1 MSKIYNEITIITVL
15 YNSSEIVES
24 FFDSLKNFKII
35 VVDNGKNEKIL
46 ERIKNFKNIQ
56 VISKNKNLGY
66 GRAINFAFDNVSTNF
81 FLVLN
86 PDLSIDD
93 SSIENMLNTLNQYN
107 DCGIAA
113 PVTIPDK
120 DFYGAFP
127 ERNLKNVDS
136 SSAMRSRELLLDSK
150 IEGELCVD
158 VAKGCALLISAK
170 HFENIGKFDEKYFL
184 FWEEIDIC
192 RKFRLKKTSVIV
204 TPKSKAQHNQGKSS
218 KSNIQ
223 NFLIKTFHNE
233 YSPLIY
239 FNVQKF
245 TIHHFKK
252 TIKYIFRGFSYLLI
266 LNIKKSMTNFI
277 KLAANIRYFF
287 DLKSSSKKKIF

>member
-15 YNSSEIVES
+15 YDSSEIVES

-86 PDLSIDD
+86 PDLSIDI
-93 SSIENMLNTLNQYN
+93 SSIENMLKILNQYS
-107 DCGIAA
+107 DCGIVA
-113 PVTIPDK
+113 PITLPDK

-136 SSAMRSRELLLDSK
+136 SNAIKSRELLLNSE

-192 RKFRLKKTSVIV
+192 KKLRSKKTSVIV
-204 TPKSKAQHNQGKSS
+204 TPKSKAQHNQGKSL
-218 KSNIQ
+218 KSNIR

-239 FNVQKF
+239 FKVQKF

-252 TIKYIFRGFSYLLI
+252 ITKYIFRGFSYLLI
-266 LNIKKSMTNFI
+266 LNIKKSMTNLI

-287 DLKSSSKKKIF
+287 DLKSSSKK

>member
-1 MSKIYNEITIITVL
+1 MNKIFNEITIITVL
-15 YNSSEIVES
+15 YNSSEVVEN

-46 ERIKNFKNIQ
+46 DKIQNFKNIQ

-66 GRAINFAFDNVSTNF
+66 GRAINFAFENVSTNF
-81 FLVLN
+81 FLALN
-86 PDLSIDD
+86 PDLTIDVN
-93 SSIENMLNTLNQYN
+93 SIENMLNIFNQYS
-107 DCGIAA
+107 DCGIVA
-113 PVTIPDK
+113 PVTVPDK

-136 SSAMRSRELLLDSK
+136 SSAIKSRELLLNSK

-170 HFENIGKFDEKYFL
+170 HFKNIGKFDEKYFL
-184 FWEEIDIC
+184 FWEEIDLC
-192 RKFRLKKTSVIV
+192 RKSRSKKNSVIV
-204 TPKSKAQHNQGKSS
+204 TPKSKAQHHQGKSS

-245 TIHHFKK
+245 TTHHFKK
-252 TIKYIFRGFSYLLI
+252 IIKYFIRGLLYLLI
-266 LNIKKSMTNFI
+266 LNIKKSITNFV
-277 KLAANIRYFF
+277 KLTANIKYFF
-287 DLKSSSKKKIF
+287 DLRSSSKK

>member
-1 MSKIYNEITIITVL
+1 MNKIFNEITIITVL
-15 YNSSEIVES
+15 YNSSEVVEN

-46 ERIKNFKNIQ
+46 DKIQNFKNIQ

-66 GRAINFAFDNVSTNF
+66 GRAINFAFENVSTNF

-86 PDLSIDD
+86 PDLTIDVN
-93 SSIENMLNTLNQYN
+93 SIENMLNIFNQYS
-107 DCGIAA
+107 DCGIVA
-113 PVTIPDK
+113 PVTVPDK

-136 SSAMRSRELLLDSK
+136 SSAIKSRELLLNSK

-170 HFENIGKFDEKYFL
+170 HFKNIGKFDEKYFL
-184 FWEEIDIC
+184 FWEEIDLC
-192 RKFRLKKTSVIV
+192 RKSRSKKNSVIV

-245 TIHHFKK
+245 TTHHFKK
-252 TIKYIFRGFSYLLI
+252 IIKYFIRGLLYLLI
-266 LNIKKSMTNFI
+266 LNIKKSITNFV
-277 KLAANIRYFF
+277 KLTANIKYFF
-287 DLKSSSKKKIF
+287 DLRSSSKK

>member
-15 YNSSEIVES
+15 YDSSEIVES

-46 ERIKNFKNIQ
+46 ERIKNLKNIQ

-66 GRAINFAFDNVSTNF
+66 GRAINFAFDNISTNF

-86 PDLSIDD
+86 PDLSIDT
-93 SSIENMLNTLNQYN
+93 SSIENMLKILNQYS
-107 DCGIAA
+107 DCGIVA
-113 PVTIPDK
+113 PITLPDK

-136 SSAMRSRELLLDSK
+136 SSAIKSRELLLDSK

-245 TIHHFKK
+245 TIYHFKK
-252 TIKYIFRGFSYLLI
+252 ITKYIFRGFSYLLI

-277 KLAANIRYFF
+277 KLAANIKYFF
-287 DLKSSSKKKIF
+287 DLRSSSKR

>member
-1 MSKIYNEITIITVL
+1 MNKIFNEITIITVL
-15 YNSSEIVES
+15 YNSSEIVEN

-46 ERIKNFKNIQ
+46 DKIQNFKNIQ

-66 GRAINFAFDNVSTNF
+66 GRAINFAFENVSTNF

-86 PDLSIDD
+86 PDLTIDVN
-93 SSIENMLNTLNQYN
+93 SIENMLNIFNQYS
-107 DCGIAA
+107 DCGIVA
-113 PVTIPDK
+113 PVTVPDK

-136 SSAMRSRELLLDSK
+136 SSAIKSRELLFNSK

-170 HFENIGKFDEKYFL
+170 HFKNIGKFDEKYFL
-184 FWEEIDIC
+184 FWEEIDLC
-192 RKFRLKKTSVIV
+192 RKSRSKKNSVIV
-204 TPKSKAQHNQGKSS
+204 TPKSKAQHHQGKSS

-245 TIHHFKK
+245 TTHHFKK
-252 TIKYIFRGFSYLLI
+252 IIKYFIRGLLYLLI
-266 LNIKKSMTNFI
+266 LNIKKSITNFV
-277 KLAANIRYFF
+277 KLTANIKYFF
-287 DLKSSSKKKIF
+287 DLRSSSKK

>member
-107 DCGIAA
+107 DCGIVA
-113 PVTIPDK
+113 PVTLPDK

-136 SSAMRSRELLLDSK
+136 SSAIKSRELLLDSK

-170 HFENIGKFDEKYFL
+170 HFKNIGKFDEKYFL

-192 RKFRLKKTSVIV
+192 RKLRSKKTSVIV

-245 TIHHFKK
+245 TVHHLKK
-252 TIKYIFRGFSYLLI
+252 ILKYFFRGFVYLFI
-266 LNIKKSMTNFI
+266 LNIKNSLTNFV
-277 KLAANIRYFF
+277 KLTANIRYFF
-287 DLKSSSKKKIF
+287 DLRSSSKK

>member
-1 MSKIYNEITIITVL
+1 MNKIFNEITIITVL
-15 YNSSEIVES
+15 YNSSEVVEN

-46 ERIKNFKNIQ
+46 DKIQNFKNIQ

-66 GRAINFAFDNVSTNF
+66 GRAINFAFENVSTNF

-86 PDLSIDD
+86 PDLTIDVN
-93 SSIENMLNTLNQYN
+93 SIENMLNIFNQYS
-107 DCGIAA
+107 DCGIVA
-113 PVTIPDK
+113 PVTVPDK

-136 SSAMRSRELLLDSK
+136 SSAIKSRELLLNSK

-170 HFENIGKFDEKYFL
+170 HFKNIGKFDEKYFL
-184 FWEEIDIC
+184 FWEEIDLC
-192 RKFRLKKTSVIV
+192 RKSRSKKNSVIV

-218 KSNIQ
+218 RSNIQ

-245 TIHHFKK
+245 TTHHFKK
-252 TIKYIFRGFSYLLI
+252 IIKYFIRGLLYLLI
-266 LNIKKSMTNFI
+266 LNIKKSITNFV
-277 KLAANIRYFF
+277 KLTANIKYFF
-287 DLKSSSKKKIF
+287 DLRSSSKK

>member
-1 MSKIYNEITIITVL
+1 MKSPLN
-15 YNSSEIVES
+15 
-24 FFDSLKNFKII
+24 
-35 VVDNGKNEKIL
+35 
-46 ERIKNFKNIQ
+46 KNIKI
-56 VISKNKNLGY
+56 ISKNKNLGY

-86 PDLSIDD
+86 PDLSIDV
-93 SSIENMLNTLNQYN
+93 SSIENMFNTLNHYN
-107 DCGIAA
+107 DCGIVA
-113 PVTIPDK
+113 PVTLPDK

-136 SSAMRSRELLLDSK
+136 SSAIKSRELLLDSK

-184 FWEEIDIC
+184 FWEEIDLC
-192 RKFRLKKTSVIV
+192 RKFRSKKTSVII

-223 NFLIKTFHNE
+223 NFLIKSYIVSFSICFCIYSANTPNE
-233 YSPLIY
+233 
-239 FNVQKF
+239 K
-245 TIHHFKK
+245 KK
-252 TIKYIFRGFSYLLI
+252 TIDSI
-266 LNIKKSMTNFI
+266 
-277 KLAANIRYFF
+277 
-287 DLKSSSKKKIF
+287 

>member
-15 YNSSEIVES
+15 YNSNEIVES

-66 GRAINFAFDNVSTNF
+66 GRAINFAFDNISTNF

-86 PDLSIDD
+86 PDLSIDV
-93 SSIENMLNTLNQYN
+93 SSIENMLKTLNQYN
-107 DCGIAA
+107 DCGIVA
-113 PVTIPDK
+113 PVTLPDK

-136 SSAMRSRELLLDSK
+136 SSAIKSRELLLDSK

-184 FWEEIDIC
+184 FWEEIDLC
-192 RKFRLKKTSVIV
+192 RKFRSKKLSVIV
-204 TPKSKAQHNQGKSS
+204 APKSSVEHKQEKP
-218 KSNIQ
+218 SNSDFQ
-223 NFLIKTFHNE
+223 NFLIKTYYHE
-233 YSPLIY
+233 YSPLVY

-245 TIHHFKK
+245 SFFYLKRMM
-252 TIKYIFRGFSYLLI
+252 KYLFRGISYLVI
-266 LNIKKSMTNFI
+266 LNLKKSLTYFLR
-277 KLAANIRYFF
+277 LAASVGYFIN
-287 DLKSSSKKKIF
+287 LKFSSKK

>member
-35 VVDNGKNEKIL
+35 AVDNGRN
-46 ERIKNFKNIQ
+46 ERILNKIQNYKNIQ

-66 GRAINFAFDNVSTNF
+66 GRAINFAFENVSTNF

-86 PDLSIDD
+86 PDLSIDVN
-93 SSIENMLNTLNQYN
+93 SIENMLNVLNKYS
-107 DCGIAA
+107 DCGIVA
-113 PVTIPDK
+113 PMTLPDK

-136 SSAMRSRELLLDSK
+136 SSAIKSRELLLNSK

-184 FWEEIDIC
+184 FWEEIDLC
-192 RKFRLKKTSVIV
+192 RKSRSKKTSVII
-204 TPKSKAQHNQGKSS
+204 TPKSKAHHNQGRSS

-223 NFLIKTFHNE
+223 NFLTKTFHNE

-245 TIHHFKK
+245 TTHHFKK
-252 TIKYIFRGFSYLLI
+252 IIKYLFRGFSYLLI
-266 LNIKKSMTNFI
+266 LNVKKSITNFV
-277 KLAANIRYFF
+277 KLTANIRYFF
-287 DLKSSSKKKIF
+287 DLKSSSKR

>member
-24 FFDSLKNFKII
+24 FFDSLKNFNII

-86 PDLSIDD
+86 PDLSIDV
-93 SSIENMLNTLNQYN
+93 SSIENMLNTLNHYN
-107 DCGIAA
+107 DCGIVA
-113 PVTIPDK
+113 PVTLPDK

-127 ERNLKNVDS
+127 ERNLKNMDS
-136 SSAMRSRELLLDSK
+136 SSAIKSRELLLDSK

-184 FWEEIDIC
+184 FWEEIDLC
-192 RKFRLKKTSVIV
+192 RKLRSKKNSVIV

-218 KSNIQ
+218 KSNIR

-239 FNVQKF
+239 FDVQKF

-252 TIKYIFRGFSYLLI
+252 VTKYIFRGFSYLLI

-277 KLAANIRYFF
+277 KLAANIRYFL
-287 DLKSSSKKKIF
+287 DLRSSSKK

>member
-15 YNSSEIVES
+15 YNSSEIVDS

-66 GRAINFAFDNVSTNF
+66 GRAINFAFDNISTNF

-86 PDLSIDD
+86 PDLSIDV

-107 DCGIAA
+107 DCGMVA
-113 PVTIPDK
+113 PVTLPDK

-127 ERNLKNVDS
+127 ERNLKSVVS
-136 SSAMRSRELLLDSK
+136 SNEIKSRELLLNSQ

-158 VAKGCALLISAK
+158 VAKGCALLINAK
-170 HFENIGKFDEKYFL
+170 QFKNVGKFDERYFL
-184 FWEEIDIC
+184 FWEEIDLC
-192 RKFRLKKTSVIV
+192 RKFRLNKTCVII
-204 TPKSKAQHNQGKSS
+204 TPKSKAQHKQGKSS
-218 KSNIQ
+218 KSNFQ

-245 TIHHFKK
+245 ESFHLRKI
-252 TIKYIFRGFSYLLI
+252 IKYLFRGFSYLVI
-266 LNIKKSMTNFI
+266 LNVKKSVINFV
-277 KLAANIRYFF
+277 KLIANIKYFF
-287 DLKSSSKKKIF
+287 DLKSSSKN

>member
-1 MSKIYNEITIITVL
+1 MNKIFNEITIITVL
-15 YNSSEIVES
+15 YNSSEVVEN

-46 ERIKNFKNIQ
+46 DKIQNFKNIQ

-66 GRAINFAFDNVSTNF
+66 GRAINFAFENVSTNF

-86 PDLSIDD
+86 PDLTIDVN
-93 SSIENMLNTLNQYN
+93 SIENMLNIFNQYS
-107 DCGIAA
+107 DCGIVA
-113 PVTIPDK
+113 PVTVPDK

-136 SSAMRSRELLLDSK
+136 SSAIKSRELLLNSK

-170 HFENIGKFDEKYFL
+170 HFKNIGKFDEKYFL
-184 FWEEIDIC
+184 FWEEIDLC
-192 RKFRLKKTSVIV
+192 RKSRSKKNSVIV
-204 TPKSKAQHNQGKSS
+204 TPKSKAQHHQGKSS

-239 FNVQKF
+239 FDVQKF

-252 TIKYIFRGFSYLLI
+252 IIKYSFRGFLYLLI
-266 LNIKKSMTNFI
+266 LNIKKSMTNFV
-277 KLAANIRYFF
+277 KLTANIRYFI
-287 DLKSSSKKKIF
+287 DLRFSSKK

>member
-1 MSKIYNEITIITVL
+1 MNKIFNEITIITVL
-15 YNSSEIVES
+15 YNSSKIVEN

-46 ERIKNFKNIQ
+46 DKIQNFKNIQ

-66 GRAINFAFDNVSTNF
+66 GRAINFAFENVSTNF

-86 PDLSIDD
+86 PDLTIDVN
-93 SSIENMLNTLNQYN
+93 SIENMLNIFNQYS
-107 DCGIAA
+107 DCGIVA
-113 PVTIPDK
+113 PVTVPDK

-136 SSAMRSRELLLDSK
+136 SSAIKSRELLLNSK

-170 HFENIGKFDEKYFL
+170 HFKNIGKFDEKYFL
-184 FWEEIDIC
+184 FWEEIDLC
-192 RKFRLKKTSVIV
+192 RKSRSKKNSVIV

-245 TIHHFKK
+245 TTHHFKK
-252 TIKYIFRGFSYLLI
+252 IIKYFIRGLLYLLI
-266 LNIKKSMTNFI
+266 LNIKKSITNFV
-277 KLAANIRYFF
+277 KLTANIKYFF
-287 DLKSSSKKKIF
+287 DLRSSSKK

>member
-35 VVDNGKNEKIL
+35 AVDNGKNEKIL
-46 ERIKNFKNIQ
+46 ERIKNFKNIK

-86 PDLSIDD
+86 PDLYIDV
-93 SSIENMLNTLNQYN
+93 SSIENMLKTLNQYN
-107 DCGIAA
+107 DCGIVA
-113 PVTIPDK
+113 PITLPDK

-136 SSAMRSRELLLDSK
+136 SNAIKSRELLLNSE

-192 RKFRLKKTSVIV
+192 KKLRSKKTSVIV

-218 KSNIQ
+218 KSNIR

-239 FNVQKF
+239 FDVQKF

-252 TIKYIFRGFSYLLI
+252 VTKYIFRGFSYLLI
-266 LNIKKSMTNFI
+266 LNIKKSMTNLI

-287 DLKSSSKKKIF
+287 DLRSSSKK

>member
-15 YNSSEIVES
+15 FNSSEIVES

-46 ERIKNFKNIQ
+46 ERIKKFKNIQ

-86 PDLSIDD
+86 PDLSIDV
-93 SSIENMLNTLNQYN
+93 SSIENMLNTLNHYN
-107 DCGIAA
+107 DCGIVA
-113 PVTIPDK
+113 PVTLPDK

-136 SSAMRSRELLLDSK
+136 SSAIRSRELLLDSK

-184 FWEEIDIC
+184 FWEEIDLC
-192 RKFRLKKTSVIV
+192 RKYRSKKLSVII
-204 TPKSKAQHNQGKSS
+204 TPKSKAEHSQGNSS
-218 KSNIQ
+218 KSNIKI
-223 NFLIKTFHNE
+223 FLTRTFHHE

-245 TIHHFKK
+245 TIHHFKII
-252 TIKYIFRGFSYLLI
+252 TKYIFRGFSYLLI
-266 LNIKKSMTNFI
+266 LNIKKSIINFV
-277 KLAANIRYFF
+277 KLTANIRYFF
-287 DLKSSSKKKIF
+287 DLKSFSKK

>member
-1 MSKIYNEITIITVL
+1 MNKIYNEITIITVL
-15 YNSSEIVES
+15 YNSSEIVEN

-46 ERIKNFKNIQ
+46 DKIQNFKNIQ

-66 GRAINFAFDNVSTNF
+66 GRAINFAFENVSTNF

-86 PDLSIDD
+86 PDLTIDVN
-93 SSIENMLNTLNQYN
+93 SIENMLNIFNQYS
-107 DCGIAA
+107 DCGIVA
-113 PVTIPDK
+113 PVTVPDK

-136 SSAMRSRELLLDSK
+136 SSAIKSRELLFNSK

-170 HFENIGKFDEKYFL
+170 HFKNIGKFDEKYFL
-184 FWEEIDIC
+184 FWEEIDLC
-192 RKFRLKKTSVIV
+192 RKSRSKKNSVIV

-245 TIHHFKK
+245 TTHHFKK
-252 TIKYIFRGFSYLLI
+252 IIKYFIRGLLYLLI
-266 LNIKKSMTNFI
+266 LNIKKSITNFV
-277 KLAANIRYFF
+277 KLTANIKYFF
-287 DLKSSSKKKIF
+287 DLRSSSKK

>member
-1 MSKIYNEITIITVL
+1 MNKIFNEITIITVL
-15 YNSSEIVES
+15 YNSSEVVEN

-35 VVDNGKNEKIL
+35 VVDNGKNEKI
-46 ERIKNFKNIQ
+46 IDKIQNFKNIQ

-66 GRAINFAFDNVSTNF
+66 GRAINFAFENVSTNF

-86 PDLSIDD
+86 PDLTIDVN
-93 SSIENMLNTLNQYN
+93 SIENMLNIFNQYS
-107 DCGIAA
+107 DCGIVA
-113 PVTIPDK
+113 PITVPDK

-136 SSAMRSRELLLDSK
+136 SSAIKSRELLLNSK

-170 HFENIGKFDEKYFL
+170 HFKNIGKFDEKYFL
-184 FWEEIDIC
+184 FWEEIDLC
-192 RKFRLKKTSVIV
+192 RKSRSKKNSVIV

-245 TIHHFKK
+245 TTHHFKK
-252 TIKYIFRGFSYLLI
+252 IIKYFIRGLLYLLI
-266 LNIKKSMTNFI
+266 LNIKKSITNFV
-277 KLAANIRYFF
+277 KLTANIKYFF
-287 DLKSSSKKKIF
+287 DLRSSSKK

>member
-15 YNSSEIVES
+15 YNSSEIVDS

-46 ERIKNFKNIQ
+46 DKIQNYKNIQ

-66 GRAINFAFDNVSTNF
+66 GRAINFAFENVSTNF
-81 FLVLN
+81 FLILN
-86 PDLSIDD
+86 PDLTVDVN
-93 SSIENMLNTLNQYN
+93 SIENMLNIFNQYS
-107 DCGIAA
+107 DCGIVA
-113 PVTIPDK
+113 PVTVPDK

-136 SSAMRSRELLLDSK
+136 SSAIKSRELLLNSK

-170 HFENIGKFDEKYFL
+170 HFKNIGKFDEKYFL
-184 FWEEIDIC
+184 FWEEIDLC
-192 RKFRLKKTSVIV
+192 RKSRSKKNSVIV
-204 TPKSKAQHNQGKSS
+204 TPKSKAQHHQGKSS

-245 TIHHFKK
+245 TTHHFKK
-252 TIKYIFRGFSYLLI
+252 IIKYFIRGLLYLLI
-266 LNIKKSMTNFI
+266 LNIKKSITNFV
-277 KLAANIRYFF
+277 KLTANIKYFF
-287 DLKSSSKKKIF
+287 DLRSSWKK

>member
-1 MSKIYNEITIITVL
+1 MNKIYKEITIITVL
-15 YNSSEIVES
+15 YNSSDIVDS

-35 VVDNGKNEKIL
+35 AVDNGRN
-46 ERIKNFKNIQ
+46 ERILNKIQNYKNIQ

-66 GRAINFAFDNVSTNF
+66 GRAINFAFENVSTNF

-86 PDLSIDD
+86 PDLSIDVN
-93 SSIENMLNTLNQYN
+93 SIENMLNVLNKYS
-107 DCGIAA
+107 DCGIVA
-113 PVTIPDK
+113 PMTLPDK

-136 SSAMRSRELLLDSK
+136 SSAIKSRELLLNSK

-184 FWEEIDIC
+184 FWEEIDLC
-192 RKFRLKKTSVIV
+192 RKSRSKKTSVII
-204 TPKSKAQHNQGKSS
+204 TPKSKAHHNQGRSS

-223 NFLIKTFHNE
+223 NFLTKTFHNE

-245 TIHHFKK
+245 TTHHFQKI
-252 TIKYIFRGFSYLLI
+252 IKYLFRGFSYLLI
-266 LNIKKSMTNFI
+266 LNFKKSITNFV
-277 KLAANIRYFF
+277 KLTANIRYFF
-287 DLKSSSKKKIF
+287 DLKFSSKR

>member
-86 PDLSIDD
+86 PDLSIDV
-93 SSIENMLNTLNQYN
+93 SSIENMLNTLNHYN
-107 DCGIAA
+107 DCGIVA
-113 PVTIPDK
+113 PVTLPDK

-127 ERNLKNVDS
+127 EKNIKNVNS
-136 SSAMRSRELLLDSK
+136 SKALKSRELLLNAM

-192 RKFRLKKTSVIV
+192 KKLRSKKTSVIV

-218 KSNIQ
+218 KSNIR

-239 FNVQKF
+239 FDVQKF

-252 TIKYIFRGFSYLLI
+252 VTKYIFRGFSYLLI
-266 LNIKKSMTNFI
+266 LNIKKSMTNLI

-287 DLKSSSKKKIF
+287 DLKSSSKK

>member
-15 YNSSEIVES
+15 YDSSEIVES

-46 ERIKNFKNIQ
+46 ERIKNLKNIQ

-86 PDLSIDD
+86 PDLSIDI
-93 SSIENMLNTLNQYN
+93 SSIENMLKILNQYS
-107 DCGIAA
+107 DCGIVA
-113 PVTIPDK
+113 PITLPDK

-136 SSAMRSRELLLDSK
+136 SNAIKSRELLLDSK

-192 RKFRLKKTSVIV
+192 KKLRSKKTSVIV

-218 KSNIQ
+218 KSNIR

-239 FNVQKF
+239 FDVQKF

-252 TIKYIFRGFSYLLI
+252 VTKYIFSGFSYLLI
-266 LNIKKSMTNFI
+266 LNIKKSMTNLI

-287 DLKSSSKKKIF
+287 DLKSSSKK